1 MIRVIETV
9 VMVVVVIVVVVM
21 VVVMS
26 VVVMMAKTHNLKSM
40 SCSGLQDL
48 IRGSRIYKSITRT

>member
-1 MIRVIETV
+1 METV

-48 IRGSRIYKSITRT
+48 IRGSRTNKSITRT